1 MVGSDT
7 PSTETRRFSLLERSF
22 QLVSEVVHRALRTNP
37 SGRYPSAAEMRDE
50 LRAYLA
56 SLRRPFGA
64 AEAAAELSDILT
76 SASALKRVDVHPVEF
91 GVLPWPKVSSIG

>member
-7 PSTETRRFSLLERSF
+7 PSTETRRFSLIERLF

-37 SGRYPSAAEMRDE
+37 SGRYPLAAEMRDE

-56 SLRRPFGA
+56 SLRRAFGA
-64 AEAAAELSDILT
+64 AEVVAELSDILT
-76 SASALKRVDVHPVEF
+76 RASALERVDAHPVEF
-91 GVLPWPKVSSIG
+91 GVLPWPTVLSIG